1 MFVINKW
8 NTFQFCLY
16 PVSKRCANDLKETV
30 ADSQSPTSTTPGL
43 PSLHFKANRSWT
55 IYNKMSLFFGMFK
68 WKVCLTG
75 SQIHCSVKQ
84 EIQNNRLTS
93 IFDKM
98 CHHLNKWSFILTFVR
113 AQNNHS
119 TLDSFFL
126 LLPFHQS
133 YLPNIPR
140 IQLYSTTSLTPV
152 PRLSPWTA
160 VIFTETPASG
170 SPQSILRT
178 LDRSSLKSN
187 LNRSFLCS
195 RCPVTSYC
203 AWTKARTWISWGP
216 HGLLSP
222 FIWIF
227 ARSKPPQSWT
237 FSCSLHA
244 AHSFSIILDIM
255 IYPFAAFWCDL
266 ILISPNEDVCSMIS
280 DCFSPVFPYC
290 TLWA

>member
-30 ADSQSPTSTTPGL
+30 ADSQSPTPTTPRL

-55 IYNKMSLFFGMFK
+55 IYNKMSLSFGMFK

-98 CHHLNKWSFILTFVR
+98 CHHLNKWSFILTFVG

-119 TLDSFFL
+119 ILDSFFL
-126 LLPFHQS
+126 LLPFLSKSHQS

-152 PRLSPWTA
+152 PRLSPGLQS
-160 VIFTETPASG
+160 F
-170 SPQSILRT
+170 SPRT
-178 LDRSSLKSN
+178 LLLVLHNQSS
-187 LNRSFLCS
+187 R
-195 RCPVTSYC
+195 
-203 AWTKARTWISWGP
+203 
-216 HGLLSP
+216 H
-222 FIWIF
+222 
-227 ARSKPPQSWT
+227 
-237 FSCSLHA
+237 
-244 AHSFSIILDIM
+244 
-255 IYPFAAFWCDL
+255 
-266 ILISPNEDVCSMIS
+266 
-280 DCFSPVFPYC
+280 
-290 TLWA
+290 